1 MNKLNIDMKYQIT
14 YCSTM
19 SFRLLRILTVI
30 LSFFFLTGFVPILSL
45 VGPSVTAITSG
56 NVYKAS
62 AQFIIN
68 QHIEK
73 ETGKN
78 SLTLIKETLV
88 KEEIENK
95 IQKNSFDED
104 LRQLVETRIKMTR
117 QKLDNQN
124 LQKLLKKRIEVT
136 RSLLYIN
143 NTTQ

>member
-1 MNKLNIDMKYQIT
+1 MK
-14 YCSTM
+14 
-19 SFRLLRILTVI
+19 FRLFRILTII

-56 NVYKAS
+56 NIYKAS
-62 AQFIIN
+62 AQFIVN

-104 LRQLVETRIKMTR
+104 LRQLVEARIKMTR
-117 QKLDNQN
+117 QKLNNQN

-136 RSLLYIN
+136 RSILDLN

>member
-1 MNKLNIDMKYQIT
+1 MM
-14 YCSTM
+14 
-19 SFRLLRILTVI
+19 FRFLRILTVVV
-30 LSFFFLTGFVPILSL
+30 SFFFLTGFVPILSF
-45 VGPSVTAITSG
+45 VIPGVTAVTSG
-56 NVYKAS
+56 NIYKAS

-68 QHIEK
+68 QRIEK

-78 SLTLIKETLV
+78 SLTLIKETLI
-88 KEEIENK
+88 EETDKNIKN
-95 IQKNSFDED
+95 NSFDED

-136 RSLLYIN
+136 RSILDLN